1 MSKRTPFKPARGFFM
16 KYTEKI
22 ESFLILLIKDDDRD
36 DLEWVTLKLNQ
47 TADSENSLASSKI

>member
-1 MSKRTPFKPARGFFM
+1 M